1 MSRFVVDASIA
12 LCWCF
17 EEQRTAYTEAVFD
30 CLARGDEALVPA
42 LWPLE
47 VVNSLVVAVRQKGI
61 SAAQFETFLQDLKDL
76 PVVVDLEGLKRVYSS
91 IARLS
96 RQHQLSS
103 YDAAYLD
110 LAVAEGLP
118 LATLDNSLCAA
129 AKRAGVELLAF
140 MEP

>member
-1 MSRFVVDASIA
+1 MSRFVVDASVA

-17 EEQRTAYTEAVFD
+17 EAQKTAYTEAVFD
-30 CLARGDEALVPA
+30 CLSRGDEALVPA

-61 SAAQFETFLQDLKDL
+61 SAAQFEAFLQDLKDL
-76 PVVVDLEGLKRVYSS
+76 PVVVDVEGLKRIYSS

-96 RQHQLSS
+96 QQHQLTA

-110 LAVAEGLP
+110 LAAAEHLP
-118 LATLDNSLCAA
+118 LATLDNNLRSA
-129 AKRAGVELLAF
+129 AKRAGVKLLSSVN
-140 MEP
+140 P